1 MIETLSKISK
11 KLYWTQPIIMLIG
24 VGSLS
29 FFIYTVFSSGTTEN
43 DAYLIP
49 SVLGF
54 IWSLL
59 YLLLVS
65 AFPYVPEKPD
75 QSIKFFKRIKIKF
88 KRGIYYLIGIVF
100 VVTTLSAIVLSFRLI
115 NIWLTDY

>member
-11 KLYWTQPIIMLIG
+11 KIYWIQPIIMLVG

-29 FFIYTVFSSGTTEN
+29 LFVITVLKSGTTEN
-43 DAYLIP
+43 DGYLIP

-54 IWSLL
+54 IWTLL

-75 QSIKFFKRIKIKF
+75 PSIKFFKRIKIKF

-100 VVTTLSAIVLSFRLI
+100 VVTTLAGIVLSFRMI